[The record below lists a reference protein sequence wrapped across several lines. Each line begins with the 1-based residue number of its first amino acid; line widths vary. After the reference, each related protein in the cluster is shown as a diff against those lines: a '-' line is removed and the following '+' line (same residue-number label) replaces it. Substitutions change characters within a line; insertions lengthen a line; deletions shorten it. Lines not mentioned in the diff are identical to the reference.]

1 MLRFFINNCK
11 FFAIITYVF
20 SAIALL
26 LFVSSPVALGQQKDR
41 TAVVSGIVSDA
52 GSGEPIE
59 LAFVVLL
66 PSQAYTTTN
75 VKGEYSFPNVDP
87 GPASIQV
94 YFTGMESQTKE
105 INVQPGKNNVF
116 NFQLAET
123 NFRLETVTVVATQN
137 QSGNS
142 TASNISRQAMDH
154 MQTSSLSDLMG
165 FLPGMSLS
173 NSDLSST
180 NQFNI
185 RTAFDGTGGG
195 TAYGQTMNS
204 LGTSIIVDG
213 APVSANANLQALSPS
228 IEGGSGTTQ
237 GGIDS
242 RGISTDNIES
252 VEVIRGVPSVE
263 YGDLTSGA
271 VIVHSKAGK
280 EPVNIRVKANP
291 YSYQAAASG
300 GFSLGEKAGVLN
312 IAADYAYNTA
322 SLYQAYSY
330 YQRLNLRT
338 SWAKTF
344 WEILKT
350 NTSFTF
356 GLNKDTTE
364 PNPDDAL
371 NNVAG
376 EGKENNIRFNTNGT
390 ISVNRGW
397 LTTIK
402 YTLSASYADKYQYS
416 QSNFNGS
423 KQLYTTILTDGA
435 VVSNVPGK
443 DVYDIDGN
451 KITDIP
457 AGDMDKSIYFI
468 SKGLTAY
475 ELFGDEINAFGQIKA
490 DFNKKWG
497 NINNHILI
505 GADFKTDGN
514 LGEGKLF
521 RGETPPSYMG
531 SENYASY
538 RTRAYKDIPFVNQL
552 GVYAEDSYRHLVGG
566 KNLLNIK
573 LGARY
578 DNINGKSV
586 ISPRINSSFDIVP
599 NAVTARFGWGV
610 NAKAPTVMYLY
621 PEPAY
626 FNISNYISPD
636 DQVNVGTVR
645 AFNTE
650 NRDLEIATLR
660 RIEAGLDFRLL
671 DRYTVSVTVFDDRMD
686 NGYNLSRI
694 ADTYKL
700 VPFRRFLAVSDGNGG
715 YLPQFDNTYNIF
727 LGYNTPL
734 NSIRTENKG
743 IEYEI
748 DLGRFNAIRT
758 SFYLN
763 GAFIQSRYTD
773 LSQTVQKDNN
783 NTIERDLI
791 VYDGG
796 RYTNVKNKFLTT
808 FRITHNIPEL
818 GFVISLVSQVNW
830 KEKYWMES
838 NVEDDTF
845 ISGWISHEDGILRP
859 YDYSLYDTEEYKYL
873 KGGTFPSNRFI
884 AEDYFPTMFFNINI
898 SKEIGDRMTA
908 SFFANNF
915 LNNRPQ
921 YKSKKNPENTFTL
934 LSDNALFFGFDLKVN
949 IK

>member
-1 MLRFFINNCK
+1 MKSFKLIAILFI
-11 FFAIITYVF
+11 FISFASNV
-20 SAIALL
+20 SAQSRRAAATVYGVVTGKADGKPVEFAVLKLSPSEVYTTTDAKGRYEFKNIDAGKQTLTVQ
-26 LFVSSPVALGQQKDR
+26 FVGMETESLEIE
-41 TAVVSGIVSDA
+41 VVSGS
-52 GSGEPIE
+52 E
-59 LAFVVLL
+59 
-66 PSQAYTTTN
+66 N
-75 VKGEYSFPNVDP
+75 C
-87 GPASIQV
+87 
-94 YFTGMESQTKE
+94 
-105 INVQPGKNNVF
+105 F
-116 NFQLAET
+116 NFEMKET
-123 NFRLETVTVVATQN
+123 SFRLETVTVVATGN
-137 QSGNS
+137 QSGSS

-154 MQTSSLSDLMG
+154 MQTSSLTDLMA
-165 FLPGMSLS
+165 FLPGAALS
-173 NSDLSST
+173 NPDLSSA
-180 NQFNI
+180 NKFNI

-195 TAYGQTMNS
+195 SAYGQNLNS

-228 IEGGSGTTQ
+228 IEGASGSTQ
-237 GGIDS
+237 GGIDG

-271 VIVHSKAGK
+271 VIVHSKAGR

-291 YSYQAAASG
+291 YTYQAAASG
-300 GFSLGEKAGVLN
+300 GFSLGEKAGILN
-312 IAADYAYNTA
+312 LAADYAYSTA

-338 SWAKTF
+338 SWSKTF
-344 WEILKT
+344 GNILT
-350 NTSFTF
+350 TSTSFTL
-356 GLNKDTTE
+356 GHNKDTTE
-364 PNPDDAL
+364 PNPDDL
-371 NNVAG
+371 INNVAAD
-376 EGKENNIRFNTNGT
+376 GKENNFRLNTNGT
-390 ISVNRGW
+390 ISVNKGW

-402 YTLSASYADKYQYS
+402 YTLSASYADKYQYY
-416 QSNFNGS
+416 QSNFNGD

-435 VVSNVPGK
+435 VASNIAGR

-475 ELFGDEINAFGQIKA
+475 ELLGDEVNAFAQIKA
-490 DFNKKWG
+490 DFNKRWG

-538 RTRAYKDIPFVNQL
+538 RTRAYKDIPFVNQF
-552 GVYAEDSYRHLVGG
+552 GVYAEDTYRHIIGG
-566 KNLLNIK
+566 RNLLNVK

-586 ISPRINSSFDIVP
+586 ISPRINASFDIVP
-599 NAVTARFGWGV
+599 ETVTARFGWGV

-621 PEPAY
+621 SEPAY

-636 DQVNVGTVR
+636 DKVNVGTVR
-645 AFNTE
+645 TFNTE
-650 NRDLEIATLR
+650 NNDLEIATLR
-660 RIEAGLDFRLL
+660 RIEASIDFKLFGK
-671 DRYTVSVTVFDDRMD
+671 YTVTVTGFNDRMD
-686 NGYNLSRI
+686 NGYNLSRTS
-694 ADTYKL
+694 DTYKM
-700 VPFRRFLAVSDGNGG
+700 VRFDRYLAIPDGNGG
-715 YLPQFDNTYNIF
+715 YSPKFDNSYNIF

-734 NSIRTENKG
+734 NSIKTVNRG

-763 GAFIQSRYTD
+763 GAYIQSRYTD
-773 LSQTVQKDNN
+773 LGETVQKDNN
-783 NTIERDLI
+783 NTIERNLI

-796 RYTNVKNKFLTT
+796 RYTNAKDKFLTT

-818 GFVISLVSQVNW
+818 GFVVSLVSQVNW
-830 KEKYWMES
+830 MEKYWMES
-838 NVEDDTF
+838 NVEDDTV
-845 ISGWISHEDGILRP
+845 ISKWISYKDGSVHD
-859 YDYSLYDTEEYKYL
+859 YDYTLVDTPEYRYL
-873 KGGTFPSNRFI
+873 KGGTFPDNRFT
-884 AEDYFPTMFFNINI
+884 AEDYFPTVFFNINI
-898 SKEIGDRMTA
+898 SKEIGDKLTA

-921 YKSKKNPENTFTL
+921 YKSKKDPSKTFTL
-934 LSDNALFFGFDLKVN
+934 LSDNTLFFGFDLKIN

>member
-1 MLRFFINNCK
+1 MHFKRKNYKLL
-11 FFAIITYVF
+11 AII
-20 SAIALL
+20 IALL
-26 LFVSSPVALGQQKDR
+26 AFCPAARTQQKGN
-41 TAVVSGIVSDA
+41 TAVVSGVISDA
-52 GSGEPIE
+52 GSKKPIE
-59 LAFVVLL
+59 LAVVILS

-75 VKGEYSFPNVDP
+75 AKGEYSISNVEA
-87 GPASIQV
+87 GTATIQV
-94 YFTGMESQTKE
+94 LFTGMESQSME
-105 INVQPGKNNVF
+105 INVQGGKNNVF
-116 NFQLAET
+116 NFQLTET

-154 MQTSSLSDLMG
+154 MQTSSLTDLMG
-165 FLPGMSLS
+165 FLPGAALS
-173 NSDLSST
+173 NPNLTSV

-195 TAYGQTMNS
+195 TAYGQNMNS

-213 APVSANANLQALSPS
+213 APISANANLQTLSPS
-228 IEGGSGTTQ
+228 IEGGSGSTQ
-237 GGIDS
+237 GGIDA
-242 RGISTDNIES
+242 RGISTDNIEY

-263 YGDLTSGA
+263 YGDLSSGA
-271 VIVHSKAGK
+271 VIVHSKAGR

-291 YSYQAAASG
+291 YTYQAAASG
-300 GFSLGEKAGVLN
+300 GFSLGEKAGVMN
-312 IAADYAYNTA
+312 VAADYAYSTA
-322 SLYQAYSY
+322 SLYQAYSR
-330 YQRLNLRT
+330 YQRLNLRAA
-338 SWAKTF
+338 WAKTF
-344 WEILKT
+344 GEILKT
-350 NTSFTF
+350 STSLSL
-356 GLNKDTTE
+356 GHYKDTTD
-364 PNPDDAL
+364 PNPDDML
-371 NNVAG
+371 NNVAAD
-376 EGKENNIRFNTNGT
+376 GKENNIRFNTNGT
-390 ISVNRGW
+390 ISINKGW
-397 LTTIK
+397 LSTIK
-402 YTLSASYADKYQYS
+402 YTLSASYADKYQYY
-416 QSNFNGS
+416 QSNFNGD

-435 VVSNVPGK
+435 VASNIAGR

-475 ELFGDEINAFGQIKA
+475 ELLGDEVNAFAQIKA
-490 DFNKKWG
+490 DFNKRWG

-538 RTRAYKDIPFVNQL
+538 RTRAYKDIPFVNQF
-552 GVYAEDSYRHLVGG
+552 GVYAEDTYRHMIGG
-566 KNLLNIK
+566 RNLLNVK

-586 ISPRINSSFDIVP
+586 ISPRINASFDIVP
-599 NAVTARFGWGV
+599 ETVTARFGWGV

-636 DQVNVGTVR
+636 DKVNVGTVR
-645 AFNTE
+645 TFNTE
-650 NRDLEIATLR
+650 NNDLEIATLR
-660 RIEAGLDFRLL
+660 RIEASIDFKLFGK
-671 DRYTVSVTVFDDRMD
+671 YTVTVTGFNDRMD
-686 NGYNLSRI
+686 NGYNLSRTS
-694 ADTYKL
+694 DTYKM
-700 VPFRRFLAVSDGNGG
+700 VRFDRYLAIPDGNGG
-715 YLPQFDNTYNIF
+715 YSPKFDNSYNIF

-734 NSIRTENKG
+734 NSIKTVNRG

-763 GAFIQSRYTD
+763 GAYIQSRYTD
-773 LSQTVQKDNN
+773 LGETVQKDNN
-783 NTIERDLI
+783 NTIERNLI

-796 RYTNVKNKFLTT
+796 RYTNAKDKFLTT

-818 GFVISLVSQVNW
+818 GFVVSLVSQVNW
-830 KEKYWMES
+830 MEKYWMES
-838 NVEDDTF
+838 NVEDDTV
-845 ISGWISHEDGILRP
+845 ISKWISYKDGSVHD
-859 YDYSLYDTEEYKYL
+859 YDYTLVDTPEYRYL
-873 KGGTFPSNRFI
+873 KGGTFPDNRFT
-884 AEDYFPTMFFNINI
+884 AEDYFPTVFFNINI
-898 SKEIGDRMTA
+898 SKEIGDKLTA

-921 YKSKKNPENTFTL
+921 YKSKKDPSKTFTL
-934 LSDNALFFGFDLKVN
+934 LSDNTLFFGFDLKIN

>member
-1 MLRFFINNCK
+1 MLSFFINNCK
-11 FFAIITYVF
+11 FFAIITYIF

-26 LFVSSPVALGQQKDR
+26 LFVSSPVTLGQQKDR

-165 FLPGMSLS
+165 FLPGAALANS
-173 NSDLSST
+173 NLNSHNS
-180 NQFNI
+180 FNI

-195 TAYGQTMNS
+195 AAYGQDMNS
-204 LGTSIIVDG
+204 LGTAIIVDG
-213 APVSANANLQALSPS
+213 APVSANANLQALAPS
-228 IEGGSGTTQ
+228 VDGGVGSTQSGV
-237 GGIDS
+237 DS

-271 VIVHSKAGK
+271 VIVHSKAGR
-280 EPVNIRVKANP
+280 EPLSIRVKANP
-291 YSYQAAASG
+291 YTYQAAASG
-300 GFSLGEKAGVLN
+300 GFRLGEKAGVLN
-312 IAADYAYNTA
+312 LTADYAYSTA

-330 YQRLNLRT
+330 YQRANVKALW
-338 SWAKTF
+338 SKTF
-344 WEILKT
+344 SEKLMT
-350 NTSFTF
+350 TTSLGF

-364 PNPDDAL
+364 PNPDDHL
-371 NNVAG
+371 NNVASDG
-376 EGKENNIRFNTNGT
+376 NEKSLRFNTNGT
-390 ISVNRGW
+390 LSVNRGW
-397 LTTIK
+397 LKTIK
-402 YTLSASYADKYQYS
+402 YTLSASYADKYEYYQE
-416 QSNFNGS
+416 NFGGG
-423 KQLYTTILTDGA
+423 KQMYTSILTDGA
-435 VVSNVPGK
+435 VVSNVAGQ
-443 DVYDIDGN
+443 DVYDIAGN
-451 KITDIP
+451 KITSIP
-457 AGDMDKSIYFI
+457 EQDMGKNMHFV
-468 SKGLTAY
+468 SKGLSVY
-475 ELFGDEINAFGQIKA
+475 EIFGDEINAFAQLKA
-490 DFNKKWG
+490 NLNKTWG

-505 GADFKTDGN
+505 GIDFKTDGN
-514 LGEGKLF
+514 LGDGKVFSDLNPPAY
-521 RGETPPSYMG
+521 RGG
-531 SENYASY
+531 ENYASY
-538 RTRAYKDIPFVNQL
+538 RTRPYKDIPFINQL
-552 GVYAEDSYRHLVGG
+552 GIYAEDSYSHLIGG
-566 KNLLNIK
+566 TRALNAT

-586 ISPRINSSFDIVP
+586 VSPRFNLSFDIVP
-599 NAVTARFGWGV
+599 EVVSARFGYGV
-610 NAKAPTVMYLY
+610 NAKSPTVMYLY
-621 PEPAY
+621 PDPVY
-626 FNISNYISPD
+626 FNISNYISTD
-636 DQVNVGTVR
+636 DQTTVGTVR
-645 AFNTE
+645 KFEAVNE
-650 NRDLEIATLR
+650 DLEIATLR
-660 RIEAGLDFRLL
+660 RIEAGIDFKLF
-671 DRYTVSVTVFDDRMD
+671 DRFRVSVTGFDDRMD
-686 NGYNLSRI
+686 NGYNFARTVSSYHLADYNRYLSQ
-694 ADTYKL
+694 AN
-700 VPFRRFLAVSDGNGG
+700 GNGG
-715 YLPQFDNTYNIF
+715 YDAVFDRTYHIF
-727 LGYNTPL
+727 LSHATPQNTMKTV
-734 NSIRTENKG
+734 NRG

-748 DLGRFNAIRT
+748 DLGRLEAIRT
-758 SFYLN
+758 SFYIN
-763 GAFIQSRYTD
+763 GAYIQSKYSD
-773 LSQTVQKDNN
+773 MGAVVEKDAN
-783 NTIERDLI
+783 NTIERNLI
-791 VYDGG
+791 VYEGG

-818 GFVISLVSQVNW
+818 GFVVTLVSQINW

-838 NVEDDTF
+838 NVEDDTV
-845 ISGWISHEDGILRP
+845 ISQWVSYEDGQVRD
-859 YDYSLYDTEEYKYL
+859 YDYSLVGTPEYKYL
-873 KGGTFPSNRFI
+873 KGGTFLDNRFT

-921 YKSKKNPENTFTL
+921 YKSKVDPSKTFTL

>member
-1 MLRFFINNCK
+1 MLVKIATNHKHFDG
-11 FFAIITYVF
+11 FA
-20 SAIALL
+20 SKLL
-26 LFVSSPVALGQQKDR
+26 LILLISCISVPEIWAQRAGGS
-41 TAVVSGIVSDA
+41 TAVSGIVTDA
-52 GSGEPIE
+52 ENKPVE
-59 LAFVVLL
+59 LATVVLL

-75 VKGEYSFPNVDP
+75 AKGEYSIRNVDA
-87 GPASIQV
+87 GLATIQV
-94 YFTGMESQTKE
+94 LYTGMETQTKE
-105 INVQPGKNNVF
+105 INVLAGKNNVF
-116 NFQLAET
+116 DFQLVET

-137 QSGNS
+137 KSGSS

-154 MQTSSLSDLMG
+154 MQASSLTDLMG
-165 FLPGMSLS
+165 FLPGAALS
-173 NSDLSST
+173 NPNLSSV

-195 TAYGQTMNS
+195 AAYGQNMNS

-228 IEGGSGTTQ
+228 IEGASGSTQ
-237 GGIDS
+237 GGLDA

-271 VIVHSKAGK
+271 VIVHSKAGR
-280 EPVNIRVKANP
+280 EPVSIRVKANP
-291 YSYQAAASG
+291 YTYQAAASG
-300 GFSLGEKAGVLN
+300 GFSLGEKAGILN
-312 IAADYAYNTA
+312 MAADYAYSTA

-330 YQRLNLRT
+330 YQRLNFRA

-344 WEILKT
+344 ADRFT
-350 NTSFTF
+350 TSTSLTF

-364 PNPDDAL
+364 PNPDDL
-371 NNVAG
+371 MNNVAAD
-376 EGKENNIRFNTNGT
+376 GKEKNIRFNTNGT
-390 ISVNRGW
+390 ISVNKGW

-402 YTLSASYADKYQYS
+402 YTLSASYADKYQYY
-416 QSNFNGS
+416 QSNFNGD

-435 VVSNVPGK
+435 VASNVPGM
-443 DVYDIDGN
+443 DVYDIEGK

-475 ELFGDEINAFGQIKA
+475 ELLGDEINAFGQIKM

-514 LGEGKLF
+514 LGEGKVF

-538 RTRAYKDIPFVNQL
+538 RTRAYKDIPFINQF
-552 GVYAEDSYRHLVGG
+552 GVFAEDSYRHQICG
-566 KNLLNIK
+566 KNELNVK
-573 LGARY
+573 VGARY

-586 ISPRINSSFDIVP
+586 ISPRINTSIEIVP
-599 NAVTARFGWGV
+599 GVVTARFGWGV

-636 DQVNVGTVR
+636 DKVNVGTVR
-645 AFNTE
+645 TFNTE

-660 RIEAGLDFRLL
+660 RIEAGLDFRLFN
-671 DRYTVSVTVFDDRMD
+671 RFTVSITGFDDRMD
-686 NGYNLSRI
+686 NGYNMGRNT
-694 ADTYKL
+694 DTYKL
-700 VPFRRFLAVSDGNGG
+700 AQFARYLAIPDGKGG
-715 YLPQFDNTYNIF
+715 YSPKYDNTYNIF
-727 LGYNTPL
+727 LGYNAPMNT
-734 NSIRTENKG
+734 IRTMDRG

-748 DLGRFNAIRT
+748 DFGRIDAIRT

-763 GAFIQSRYTD
+763 GAYIQSRYTD
-773 LSQTVQKDNN
+773 MGETVQKDNN
-783 NTIERDLI
+783 NTIERNLI
-791 VYDGG
+791 VYEGG
-796 RYTNVKNKFLTT
+796 RYTNAKDKFLTT

-818 GFVISLVSQVNW
+818 GFVVSVISQVNW
-830 KEKYWMES
+830 MEKYWMES
-838 NVEDDTF
+838 NVDDDTV
-845 ISGWISHEDGILRP
+845 ISRWVSCRDGIIRD
-859 YDYSLYDTEEYKYL
+859 YDYSLVDTPEYKYL
-873 KGGTFPSNRFI
+873 KGGTFPSNRFT
-884 AEDYFPTMFFNINI
+884 AEDYFPTIFFNINI
-898 SKEIGDRMTA
+898 SKEIGDWLTA

-921 YKSKKNPENTFTL
+921 YKSKVDPSKTFTL
-934 LSDNALFFGFDLKVN
+934 LSDNTLFFGFDLKVN